1 MTTFVVKRPVFV
13 RWGDVVV
20 GDTVYAQGRR
30 YGFGEVGEVLHQ
42 GGVTYLTFVCAEGDD
57 ETTIS
62 DRSLNHIEIEVES

>member
-1 MTTFVVKRPVFV
+1 MTTPIKRPMFV

-42 GGVTYLTFVCAEGDD
+42 GGVTYLTFKTEPGDD

-62 DRSLNHIEIEVES
+62 DRSLNYIEIEVES